1 MRDLSS
7 CRTMPLTSLE
17 VKGLGVATAADLPV
31 AAGLPASSAPAAEV
45 DGDPAEAAF
54 WSSAWPFLAFAGG
67 LGFRGRR
74 HAAVSWPPAPQL
86 KQRPSVGSNRAPS
99 DLQWRIGHGQPALQP
114 VARLLKCGQMATPLP
129 PASSLP
135 FPSLPFGSPFRRLG
149 SNNLAGLNPCAPMLS
164 PKWDEWVQ
172 QGSQNGAQRVEHSIK
187 QNQSNSGCLF

>member
-31 AAGLPASSAPAAEV
+31 AAGLPASSAPAAAA
-45 DGDPAEAAF
+45 DGDRAGAAF

-135 FPSLPFGSPFRRLG
+135 FPSLPFGSPLAALPPFGSPLVGLPSLAAAAAAAAAARAAFVEGLG
-149 SNNLAGLNPCAPMLS
+149 GSFSVTS
-164 PKWDEWVQ
+164 PEY
-172 QGSQNGAQRVEHSIK
+172 S
-187 QNQSNSGCLF
+187 